1 MRDTVY
7 FTLPTEVPNFGTVT
21 YNNKDVKVHS
31 SFYLRIP
38 IEVVYVWGSVIE
50 EIDVE
55 VKPTL

>member
-1 MRDTVY
+1 MAAQFANGMVHFLR
-7 FTLPTEVPNFGTVT
+7 TVT